1 MHYSAHCQIRCP
13 AVVNQAA
20 LLPVFLSIHLVDE
33 LHAGKRDRQLTEE
46 ETFVDDHDQFVR

>member
-1 MHYSAHCQIRCP
+1 MHYSVYRQIRFLV
-13 AVVNQAA
+13 VVNQAA

-33 LHAGKRDRQLTEE
+33 LHVGEYVRRLTEE